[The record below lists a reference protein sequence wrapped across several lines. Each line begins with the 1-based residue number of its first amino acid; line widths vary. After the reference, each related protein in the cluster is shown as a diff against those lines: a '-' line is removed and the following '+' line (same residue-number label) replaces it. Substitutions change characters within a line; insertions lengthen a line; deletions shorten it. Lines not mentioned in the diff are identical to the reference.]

1 MNKLSKSA
9 LSFSVLILLA
19 ACGSGTTTMT
29 DRTEK
34 PCGDSPRCVST
45 QDHRETFSI
54 APFQL
59 AENVSIDDIERVAL
73 SMPRAKTGVKES
85 NYLRIEYTSKIMRF
99 VDDME
104 LKIKDGWL
112 LLRSESRIGYSDFG
126 VNRKRAE
133 ALRSKLIE
141 AGLVVQS

>member
-1 MNKLSKSA
+1 MNKLSKST
-9 LSFSVLILLA
+9 LFFSVLFLLS
-19 ACGSGTTTMT
+19 ACGVGTTTMT
-29 DRTEK
+29 DRTEQ

-45 QDHRETFSI
+45 QDSREAFSI

-59 AENVSIDDIERVAL
+59 ADNVSIDDIERVAL
-73 SMPRAKTGVKES
+73 SMPRAKTGVKEG
-85 NYLRIEYTSKIMRF
+85 NYLRIEYTTKIMRF
-99 VDDME
+99 VDDVE

-133 ALRSKLIE
+133 ALRSKLME